1 MEYSLLGRPIGTDD
15 REWLNLIDKQ
25 QTSTQGHKD
34 NFIYIYIYT
43 NLWKLM
49 KPSTLA
55 FLATKKNKNLEYFED
70 SGFAFSLIIQGWWQS
85 LDV

>member
-34 NFIYIYIYT
+34 NFIYIYIH
-43 NLWKLM
+43 K
-49 KPSTLA
+49 
-55 FLATKKNKNLEYFED
+55 FKKADETFYISVLGEKK
-70 SGFAFSLIIQGWWQS
+70 I
-85 LDV
+85 

>member
-34 NFIYIYIYT
+34 NCIHICIHKFMKADETFYISV
-43 NLWKLM
+43 LGE
-49 KPSTLA
+49 
-55 FLATKKNKNLEYFED
+55 KKSLEYFED
-70 SGFAFSLIIQGWWQS
+70 SGFAFPLIIQGWWQS